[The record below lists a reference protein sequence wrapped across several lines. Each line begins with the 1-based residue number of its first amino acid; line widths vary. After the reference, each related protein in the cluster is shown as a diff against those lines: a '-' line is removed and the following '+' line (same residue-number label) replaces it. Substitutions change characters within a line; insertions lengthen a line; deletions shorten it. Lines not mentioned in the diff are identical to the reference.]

1 MCRGDIAL
9 RNMDAIGYVSA
20 VATPEVL
27 EAKID
32 EELENA
38 IDASYFFGPGAE
50 NVKID
55 AVQYPDRKV
64 IERCAMM
71 HDSGAR
77 TEQMLEMWAR
87 VKGEVVKPWVLIVI
101 SSTLLVLL
109 VLGIRRKIIKRR
121 RRARR
126 PYRHRR

>member
-1 MCRGDIAL
+1 M
-9 RNMDAIGYVSA
+9 
-20 VATPEVL
+20 

-32 EELENA
+32 DSLENTV
-38 IDASYFFGPGAE
+38 DVSYFFGEQAKS
-50 NVKID
+50 VKID
-55 AVQYPDRKV
+55 AVQYPDRRV

-101 SSTLLVLL
+101 ALTMLALL
-109 VLGIRRKIIKRR
+109 VLGIRRKVMKYRSQRKYRQRR
-121 RRARR
+121 QRK
-126 PYRHRR
+126 